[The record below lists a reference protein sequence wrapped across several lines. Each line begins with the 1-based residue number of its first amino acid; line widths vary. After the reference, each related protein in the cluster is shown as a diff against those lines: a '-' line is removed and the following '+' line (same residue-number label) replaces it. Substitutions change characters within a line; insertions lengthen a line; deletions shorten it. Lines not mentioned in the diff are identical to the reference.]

1 MIRVLTLAMAV
12 LATSVA
18 AQTPSGPARP
28 GPVIRVLATA
38 DATSSGQ
45 PITLPQGPVRVTL
58 SDIVVP
64 VGGGLPVH
72 KHPFQRYGYVVSG
85 RLLITN
91 LDTGKSFEATTG
103 DLVMDPVDQWHAA
116 TVVGSEP
123 VHLLTF
129 DQAPPGASN
138 TVRRDP

>member
-1 MIRVLTLAMAV
+1 MIRALSLAMAL

-18 AQTPSGPARP
+18 AQTSAPARP

-38 DATSSGQ
+38 DTTSSGQ
-45 PITLPQGPVRVTL
+45 PITLPQGPLRITL
-58 SDIVVP
+58 SEVVVP
-64 VGGGLPVH
+64 VGGALPVH

-91 LDTGKSFEATTG
+91 LDTGKSFEARTG

-129 DQAPPGASN
+129 DQAPPGVSN